1 MDLTLMGNLVGTV
14 GFPIALVLI
23 LLYYI
28 VKYINKKDT
37 QNREDTRE
45 QIQALRDENKEDKK
59 LFQSAIDSFNASVK
73 SFEKVQQETI
83 SIKGD
88 IGEIKQDLL
97 VIKTK
102 IDR

>member
-37 QNREDTRE
+37 QNREDTRD

-59 LFQSAIDSFNASVK
+59 LFQSAIESFNVSVK
-73 SFEKVQQETI
+73 SFEKVQQETV

>member
-28 VKYINKKDT
+28 VRYINKKDT

-45 QIQALRDENKEDKK
+45 QIQTLRDENREDKK
-59 LFQSAIDSFNASVK
+59 LFQSAIESFNTSVQ

-102 IDR
+102 IDK

>member
-1 MDLTLMGNLVGTV
+1 MDLTLMGNLVGTL

-59 LFQSAIDSFNASVK
+59 LFQSAIESFNVSVK
-73 SFEKVQQETI
+73 SFEKVQQETV

>member
-1 MDLTLMGNLVGTV
+1 MDLTLIGNLVGTL

-59 LFQSAIDSFNASVK
+59 LFQSAIESFNVSVK
-73 SFEKVQQETI
+73 SFEKVQQETV

>member
-1 MDLTLMGNLVGTV
+1 MGNLVGTL

-28 VKYINKKDT
+28 IKYINKKDT
-37 QNREDTRE
+37 QNREDTRD
-45 QIQALRDENKEDKK
+45 QIQSLRDENKEDKQ
-59 LFQSAIDSFNASVK
+59 LFQSAINSFNASVK
-73 SFEKVQQETI
+73 SFEKVQQETV

-88 IGEIKQDLL
+88 IVEIKQDLL

-102 IDR
+102 IDK